1 MPFPKHSCAG
11 KYTEDARGRSLCA
24 QSKLTCRLATCQ
36 LASIA
41 KESDSGAAMQMV
53 FSNGRNHDQEETKTM
68 SQKTCAAC
76 DCELDQNSIK
86 VKLGGKT
93 VEVCCEECAAA
104 IGEAETARTAAAS
117 AGK

>member
-1 MPFPKHSCAG
+1 LP
-11 KYTEDARGRSLCA
+11 R
-24 QSKLTCRLATCQ
+24 Q
-36 LASIA
+36 IA
-41 KESDSGAAMQMV
+41 KESNSAAAAQV
-53 FSNGRNHDQEETKTM
+53 IFSCGRNQKEETKTM
-68 SQKTCAAC
+68 TQKTCAAC

-104 IGEAETARTAAAS
+104 IGEAETARQSAAS

>member
-1 MPFPKHSCAG
+1 MCPIEADVPPCHLP
-11 KYTEDARGRSLCA
+11 TV
-24 QSKLTCRLATCQ
+24 
-36 LASIA
+36 ASIA